1 MKNSIHIFN
10 LFLISFILINCQES
24 SIEKSKEEEI
34 KLYISQNKE
43 GKLKPEKK
51 FDRVEKPKIS
61 IIIPIYNNEESLTY
75 TIRSIQNQNLE
86 DIEIIGI
93 NDHSNDT
100 SLKKLI
106 DLSKEDHRIAII
118 KNRVNRGILYDFI
131 NGAMESSGEYVM
143 FMYPGDYLSNAEVLT
158 KLYDIATKNYQKKLE
173 IVNYQAC
180 DFEIINDEI
189 KINSLISNIDKNNL
203 TQLIRQPDIENYY
216 YQSYKHKK
224 KEIIFDKMYRKAVIK
239 RMANFIGPNIW
250 NLNINFF
257 HEYILNFANIIKS
270 KSIAY
275 IEDIFYCHYLDKNKK
290 DDFEIVSDKL
300 KTPQIANKNF
310 LDYVIITDR
319 LFQLTENEPKSIE
332 FKESLLHRI
341 GEDKILKAL
350 ARSIYFDNYL
360 NLFGKFIKSK
370 LIDEE
375 TKNRNKKFVNYI
387 LDFEVDPEKK
397 FGYMAEEE
405 DDDDEE
411 DDFNGYDYL

>member
-51 FDRVEKPKIS
+51 FERVEKPKIS

-143 FMYPGDYLSNAEVLT
+143 FMYPGDYL
-158 KLYDIATKNYQKKLE
+158 K
-173 IVNYQAC
+173 
-180 DFEIINDEI
+180 
-189 KINSLISNIDKNNL
+189 
-203 TQLIRQPDIENYY
+203 
-216 YQSYKHKK
+216 
-224 KEIIFDKMYRKAVIK
+224 
-239 RMANFIGPNIW
+239 
-250 NLNINFF
+250 
-257 HEYILNFANIIKS
+257 IIK
-270 KSIAY
+270 
-275 IEDIFYCHYLDKNKK
+275 KN
-290 DDFEIVSDKL
+290 
-300 KTPQIANKNF
+300 
-310 LDYVIITDR
+310 
-319 LFQLTENEPKSIE
+319 
-332 FKESLLHRI
+332 
-341 GEDKILKAL
+341 
-350 ARSIYFDNYL
+350 
-360 NLFGKFIKSK
+360 
-370 LIDEE
+370 
-375 TKNRNKKFVNYI
+375 
-387 LDFEVDPEKK
+387 
-397 FGYMAEEE
+397 
-405 DDDDEE
+405 
-411 DDFNGYDYL
+411 

>member
-1 MKNSIHIFN
+1 MKNSNHIIN
-10 LFLISFILINCQES
+10 LFLISLILINCQES
-24 SIEKSKEEEI
+24 PIEKSKEEEI
-34 KLYISQNKE
+34 ISYISQNKE

-51 FDRVEKPKIS
+51 FERVEKPKIS

-143 FMYPGDYLSNAEVLT
+143 FMYPGDYLSNAEALS

-173 IVNYQAC
+173 IVNFQAC

-203 TQLIRQPDIENYY
+203 TQLIRQPEIENYF
-216 YQSYKHKK
+216 YQSYKHQK

-239 RMANFIGPNIW
+239 RMSNFIGPNIW

-257 HEYILNFANIIKS
+257 HEYILNFAHMIKA
-270 KSIAY
+270 KSISY

-290 DDFEIVSDKL
+290 DDWEIVNDKL

-310 LDYVIITDR
+310 LDYVLITDR
-319 LFQLTENEPKSIE
+319 LFQLTENEPKSIQ

-341 GEDKILKAL
+341 GEEKILKAL

-375 TKNRNKKFVNYI
+375 TKDRNKKFVNYV
-387 LDFEVDPEKK
+387 LDFEVDPENK

>member
-1 MKNSIHIFN
+1 MKNSIHSFN
-10 LFLISFILINCQES
+10 LFLISFILINCQEL
-24 SIEKSKEEEI
+24 SIDKSKEDEI
-34 KLYISQNKE
+34 KSYIAQNKE

-51 FDRVEKPKIS
+51 FDRVEKPKVS
-61 IIIPIYNNEESLTY
+61 IIIPIYNNEESLTS

-143 FMYPGDYLSNAEVLT
+143 FMYPGDYLSNAETLS

-173 IVNYQAC
+173 IVNFQAC
-180 DFEIINDEI
+180 DFEIINNEI
-189 KINSLISNIDKNNL
+189 KINSLISNIDKSNL
-203 TQLIRQPDIENYY
+203 TKLIRQPEIENYY

-290 DDFEIVSDKL
+290 DDWEIVNDKL

-310 LDYVIITDR
+310 LDYVLITDR
-319 LFQLTENEPKSIE
+319 LFKLTENEPKSIE
-332 FKESLLHRI
+332 FKESLLHSI
-341 GEDKILKAL
+341 GEEKIIKAL
-350 ARSIYFDNYL
+350 ARSIYYDNYL
-360 NLFGKFIKSK
+360 YLFGKFIKSK

-397 FGYMAEEE
+397 FGYMTEEE

>member
-1 MKNSIHIFN
+1 MKKSIHIIN
-10 LFLISFILINCQES
+10 LFLLSFILINCQES
-24 SIEKSKEEEI
+24 SIEKAKEEEI
-34 KLYISQNKE
+34 KSYISQNKE

-61 IIIPIYNNEESLTY
+61 IIIPIYNNEASLIP

-143 FMYPGDYLSNAEVLT
+143 FIYPGDYLSNADALS

-173 IVNYQAC
+173 IVNFQAC
-180 DFEIINDEI
+180 DFKIINDEI

-203 TQLIRQPDIENYY
+203 TQLIKQPEIENYF

-224 KEIIFDKMYRKAVIK
+224 QEIIFDKMYRKAVIK
-239 RMANFIGPNIW
+239 RMSNFIGPNIW

-257 HEYILNFANIIKS
+257 HEYILNFAHIIKA
-270 KSIAY
+270 KSLAY
-275 IEDIFYCHYLDKNKK
+275 IEDIFYCHYDDKNKK
-290 DDFEIVSDKL
+290 DDFELVSDKL

-310 LDYVIITDR
+310 LDYVLITDR
-319 LFQLTENEPKSIE
+319 LFKLTEDEPKSVQ
-332 FKESLLHRI
+332 FRESLLHRI
-341 GEDKILKAL
+341 GEEKFLKAL
-350 ARSIYFDNYL
+350 ARTIYFDNYL
-360 NLFGKFIKSK
+360 YLFDKFIKSK

-375 TKNRNKKFVNYI
+375 TKDRNKKFVNYV
-387 LDFEVDPEKK
+387 LDFEVDPETK
-397 FGYMAEEE
+397 FGYMTEEE

>member
-24 SIEKSKEEEI
+24 TIEKSKEEEI
-34 KLYISQNKE
+34 KSYISQNKE

-51 FDRVEKPKIS
+51 FERVEKPKIS

-290 DDFEIVSDKL
+290 DDFEIVNDKL